1 MSPARR
7 RRWLGWPRTV
17 RTQLVVGVCAVVSVV
32 VLALGGFS
40 VLSLRSYVTTMND
53 AEVSRSLAAFSHAF
67 AQRRERAGDEPLT
80 HFVGQGPGNLIAVLD
95 DATVINS
102 AVFANG
108 EARPADDELTA
119 ALAAQRWTDGVARTV
134 SLGAAG
140 NYRVQSRT
148 VDGHRLVA
156 GISLTRSTQLLTA
169 KMLVVAALVVVA
181 LLVTALGTILVI
193 GYALRPLRRVAAT
206 AADVAALPLADPDHR
221 ITTRVRDTDPA
232 SEVGVVGQTLNLLLE
247 NVDAALAE
255 LADAERRTRR
265 FLADI
270 SHELRTPLA
279 VIQGYAELTRQDSAT
294 LPATSEQALGRIEA
308 EAHRMV
314 TLVEDLLLL
323 SRLDERQDLRTEEVD
338 LADLVSDAVGDAAV
352 AGPDH
357 HWIHRLPD
365 AAVRVSGDRDRLLQL
380 ITNLLT
386 NARVHTPAGVT
397 VTTAVTVGAT
407 HAELTVTDDGPAIDP
422 ALLAHLFDRF
432 VQADAARSRHA
443 QGAGLG
449 LPIVAAI
456 AEAHHG
462 TVAVESTGG
471 HTVFRVRLPIG

>member
-1 MSPARR
+1 MSPARGR
-7 RRWLGWPRTV
+7 RRWRRWPRTV

-206 AADVAALPLADPDHR
+206 
-221 ITTRVRDTDPA
+221 
-232 SEVGVVGQTLNLLLE
+232 
-247 NVDAALAE
+247 
-255 LADAERRTRR
+255 
-265 FLADI
+265 
-270 SHELRTPLA
+270 
-279 VIQGYAELTRQDSAT
+279 
-294 LPATSEQALGRIEA
+294 
-308 EAHRMV
+308 
-314 TLVEDLLLL
+314 
-323 SRLDERQDLRTEEVD
+323 
-338 LADLVSDAVGDAAV
+338 
-352 AGPDH
+352 
-357 HWIHRLPD
+357 
-365 AAVRVSGDRDRLLQL
+365 
-380 ITNLLT
+380 
-386 NARVHTPAGVT
+386 
-397 VTTAVTVGAT
+397 
-407 HAELTVTDDGPAIDP
+407 
-422 ALLAHLFDRF
+422 
-432 VQADAARSRHA
+432 
-443 QGAGLG
+443 
-449 LPIVAAI
+449 
-456 AEAHHG
+456 
-462 TVAVESTGG
+462 
-471 HTVFRVRLPIG
+471 